1 MYDHGPV
8 VGASESAIE
17 QESTVATYVA
27 LLRGINV
34 GGNKKIAMA
43 DLRQLL
49 TGLGYTDVVTHL
61 QSGNAVFTATGKPDK
76 LAADIEAGIAKQ
88 FGMKVSC
95 LIRTGAQ
102 LRAVVAGNPFGDI
115 ATDPSKLLVM
125 FLSGKPDPARFA
137 DLDPATFAP
146 DLFAVGDRELYLWC
160 PNGISNSKLT
170 PIPWDKRLQLVATG
184 RNWNTV
190 TKLLTLTH
198 A

>member
-1 MYDHGPV
+1 MARYAV
-8 VGASESAIE
+8 
-17 QESTVATYVA
+17 

-49 TGLGYTDVVTHL
+49 SRLGYTDVVTHL
-61 QSGNAVFTATGKPDK
+61 QSGNALFTAPGKPDQ
-76 LAADIEAGIAKQ
+76 LAADIEAGIVSEL
-88 FGMKVSC
+88 GMKVSC
-95 LIRTGAQ
+95 LIRTRAQ
-102 LRAVVAGNPFGDI
+102 LQAVVAGNPFGDL
-115 ATDPSKLLVM
+115 ATDPSRLLVM
-125 FLSGKPDPARFA
+125 FLSGKPDPARLA

-160 PNGISNSKLT
+160 PNGISKSKLT

-190 TKLLTLTH
+190 TKLLALTG